1 MQPFKYMTSK
11 VALPALVAGGLVL
24 SAFGPEARATVLLDE
39 TFSGTVIADGL
50 TLTTTQNLNRWID
63 FPNSNRWGISSGG
76 ICTGPLCSGD
86 FAQHLPQTSDNTNL
100 LYYGLSGAGIAPG
113 STLTLS
119 FSYIASN
126 RDGRAY
132 IGGLTGSQEIDPFAP
147 WFQPGDTNDGVVLG
161 SALMTQTQVWAQ
173 GTVEVVLGA
182 AQEVIVVAFEM
193 GGTEGARGVDNVRLT
208 VTPVPEPAT
217 AGLILA
223 GLVGL
228 AAASRRRRQHA

>member
-1 MQPFKYMTSK
+1 MHSLRTAASRMAF
-11 VALPALVAGGLVL
+11 PALVAGGLIV
-24 SAFGPEARATVLLDE
+24 SAIGSEARATVLLDE

-50 TLTTTQNLNRWID
+50 TLTTTQNLNTWID

-100 LYYGLSGAGIAPG
+100 LYYGLSAAGVAPG

-119 FSYIASN
+119 FSYIASE

-132 IGGLTGSQEIDPFAP
+132 IGGLTGSQQVDPFAP
-147 WFQPGDTNDGVVLG
+147 WFQPGDANDGVVLQ
-161 SALMTQTQVWAQ
+161 SASMTQTRTWAT
-173 GTVEVVLGA
+173 GSVSVVLGA
-182 AQEVIVVAFEM
+182 AQEVLVVAFEM
-193 GGTEGARGVDNVRLT
+193 GGTGGARGVDNVRLE

-217 AGLILA
+217 LGLLGAGLL
-223 GLVGL
+223 GL
-228 AAASRRRRQHA
+228 AAASRRRREG